1 MLQQFFGFTR
11 LPFTKDIPPQ
21 QLFQA
26 EGQNELCA
34 RLDYLLKD
42 RGLGLVTGET
52 GSGKSTSVRRFTAS
66 LDPNRYF
73 VIYLANPFLGLSGI
87 YRDLLTALGH
97 EPVFGKPKAVA
108 RIRSAFHELLH
119 TKHRLPL
126 IILDEAHLFPV
137 TVFEPLRLL
146 FSTDMDSQSLGIL
159 LLVGQPELRRILR
172 LTTHEAFYQRISTH
186 YHLPPL
192 DLAQTIAYVRHHVQL
207 AEYKAGTLFTDDA
220 LARIYENTKGVPRL
234 INRLCITA
242 LLVAASEKH
251 QMVEESTIRKAI
263 ADLDQNG

>member
-1 MLQQFFGFTR
+1 MLQQYFGFTR

-26 EGQNELCA
+26 DGQSELCA

-52 GSGKSTSVRRFTAS
+52 GCGKSTTVRRFTAA

-87 YRDLLTALGH
+87 YRDLLTTLGY
-97 EPVFGKPKAVA
+97 ETPFGKPKAVA

-119 TKHRLPL
+119 TKHRLPVV
-126 IILDEAHLFPV
+126 ILDEAHLFPT

-146 FSTDMDSQSLGIL
+146 FSTEMDSQSLGVL
-159 LLVGQPELRRILR
+159 LLIGQPQLRRTLR
-172 LTTHEAFYQRISTH
+172 LTPYEAFYQRISTY
-186 YHLPPL
+186 YHLPSL
-192 DLAQTIAYVRHHVQL
+192 DLAQTIAYVRHHIQL
-207 AEYKAGTLFTDDA
+207 AEYQAGPLFSDDA

-234 INRLCITA
+234 INRLCTTA
-242 LLVAASEKH
+242 LLVAAAENH
-251 QMVEESTIRKAI
+251 QVVEESTIRKAI
-263 ADLDQNG
+263 AELDQG

>member
-1 MLQQFFGFTR
+1 MLQQYFGFTR
-11 LPFTKDIPPQ
+11 LPFTKDIPSA

-26 EGQNELCA
+26 EGQSELCA

-52 GSGKSTSVRRFTAS
+52 GCGKSTSVRRFTAA
-66 LDPNRYF
+66 LDPNRYL

-97 EPVFGKPKAVA
+97 EPPFGKPKAVA
-108 RIRSAFHELLH
+108 RIRSVFHEQLH
-119 TKHRLPL
+119 TKHRLPF

-137 TVFEPLRLL
+137 AVFEPLRLL
-146 FSTDMDSQSLGIL
+146 VSTDMDSQSLGVL

-172 LTTHEAFYQRISTH
+172 MAPYEAFYQRITTT

-207 AEYKAGTLFTDDA
+207 AEYQAGPLFTDDA
-220 LARIYENTKGVPRL
+220 LARIYENTKGIPRL
-234 INRLCITA
+234 INRLCTTA
-242 LLVAASEKH
+242 LLVAAAEKR
-251 QMVEESTIRKAI
+251 QVVEESTIRKAI
-263 ADLDQNG
+263 AELDQG